1 MELIRTIRLKL
12 LVSPE
17 QASELNATLKAN
29 RDALNFASQ
38 VAFNNGGI
46 SAFKRLQQLTYH
58 RLREQFGLKS
68 QMACN
73 VCSTVAGTYASA
85 KSNGRLLLANFTHS
99 KLVYSYNRNYTIQPE
114 SQTLSLGTLSKRIKV
129 PYLVGECYHSY
140 LHHEMWTFGSAELV
154 PIRKGFS
161 LHVTVKCEIAE
172 PLSSEC
178 DAMIGVDR
186 GMNFLAVAT
195 NQIDEVMFFK
205 GRSIKDKKAKFV
217 RQRKELQ
224 HKGTRS
230 AKRKLKQVAG
240 RENRFMTDVN
250 HQVANEII
258 TFAKCSGSH
267 PCIMLSSAM
276 GDIPYPAT
284 AIVEQDAE
292 ALMIPNELYK
302 QWLQQYPSIQAF
314 TYQNLARRLSSV
326 MTLIEEIAFKRI
338 DIRLIRFLLEQ
349 TSEKQ
354 PRLYLTHEEIAT
366 ELGTAREVISR
377 VLKNLEGDH
386 VVTLSR
392 GKIEVTHRQTLEN
405 LLLEM

>member
-267 PCIMLSSAM
+267 PCIVLEDLTNINLNTVVRLKDRYWRFSWAFAQLETFIRYKAFAEGIPVLSVSAKYTSQRCPKC
-276 GDIPYPAT
+276 GHT
-284 AIVEQDAE
+284 AKANRDKKRHRFECKKCHYKLNDDLIGARNIRERGVEKRHQ
-292 ALMIPNELYK
+292 NEV
-302 QWLQQYPSIQAF
+302 AG
-314 TYQNLARRLSSV
+314 A
-326 MTLIEEIAFKRI
+326 
-338 DIRLIRFLLEQ
+338 
-349 TSEKQ
+349 
-354 PRLYLTHEEIAT
+354 
-366 ELGTAREVISR
+366 
-377 VLKNLEGDH
+377 
-386 VVTLSR
+386 
-392 GKIEVTHRQTLEN
+392 
-405 LLLEM
+405 

>member
-38 VAFNNGGI
+38 VAFDNGGI

-99 KLVYSYNRNYTIQPE
+99 KLVYSYNRDYTIQPE

-267 PCIMLSSAM
+267 PCIVLEDLTNINLNTVVRLKDRYWRFSWAFAQLETFIRYKAFAEGIPVLSVSAKYTSQRCPKC
-276 GDIPYPAT
+276 GHT
-284 AIVEQDAE
+284 AKANRDKKRHRFECKKCHYKLNDDLIGARNIRERGVEKRHQ
-292 ALMIPNELYK
+292 NEV
-302 QWLQQYPSIQAF
+302 AG
-314 TYQNLARRLSSV
+314 A
-326 MTLIEEIAFKRI
+326 
-338 DIRLIRFLLEQ
+338 
-349 TSEKQ
+349 
-354 PRLYLTHEEIAT
+354 
-366 ELGTAREVISR
+366 
-377 VLKNLEGDH
+377 
-386 VVTLSR
+386 
-392 GKIEVTHRQTLEN
+392 
-405 LLLEM
+405 